1 MTISNVRLSYRF
13 LALCA
18 ALLFAFPALAQQQNS
33 ALPND
38 GGYFANWFHR
48 VDKIQS
54 EQPHWIT
61 PLATVTPRLEEEF
74 RYDVDWLTA
83 NNGVTTENF
92 GGGKG
97 LELIPFQNVEV
108 LLNPPPYIVHN
119 NPAVPDGFGDFSFT
133 VKYRLLSANEQR
145 GNYILTAF
153 FGASLPTGSHTNGAR
168 AAILTPTIAYGKGFG
183 RFDLQ
188 GTFGVS
194 FPASDTNVV
203 SKTLAWNNAAQ
214 IHIFKKFWP
223 EIESNSTFFSGGV
236 NGGRKQTFITPGLV
250 IGKIHIAKRIGL
262 TFGGGFQIA
271 VTHFHSSNH
280 NGILSIRFPF

>member
-1 MTISNVRLSYRF
+1 MRFLVLFAALF
-13 LALCA
+13 LAL
-18 ALLFAFPALAQQQNS
+18 PALAQQPSTS
-33 ALPND
+33 APASD

-83 NNGVTTENF
+83 NSGITSENY

-108 LLNPPPYIVHN
+108 LLNLPPYIAHN

-133 VKYRLLSANEQR
+133 MKYRLLSANEQR

-153 FGASLPTGSHTNGAR
+153 FGASLPTGSHTNGAK
-168 AAILTPTIAYGKGFG
+168 AAMLTPTIAYGKGFG
-183 RFDLQ
+183 RFDAQ
-188 GTFGVS
+188 GTFGVN
-194 FPASDTNVV
+194 FPASNLN
-203 SKTLAWNNAAQ
+203 TLGRTIVWNNTAQ
-214 IHIFKKFWP
+214 VHVFKKLWP
-223 EIESNSTFFSGGV
+223 ELEANSTFFSGGI
-236 NGGRKQTFITPGLV
+236 NGGRKQTFLTPGLV
-250 IGKIHIAKRIGL
+250 IGKIHIVKRVGL

-271 VTHFHSSNH
+271 VTHFHLNNH
-280 NGILSIRFPF
+280 NGIFSIRFPF